1 MEEEKK
7 HTSKLKKHISL
18 ADWHDCMLIYHAMC
32 QSHHKVNK
40 NEIVHILKSV
50 EMIYKKWLTYRFF
63 WCAKQPGKYVWTNIK
78 ENNRRQEDDQ
88 Q

>member
-50 EMIYKKWLTYRFF
+50 EIIYKKMAYVSIFLVCQTARKICMDQY
-63 WCAKQPGKYVWTNIK
+63 KGK
-78 ENNRRQEDDQ
+78 
-88 Q
+88 

>member
-50 EMIYKKWLTYRFF
+50 EIIYKKNGLRIDFF
-63 WCAKQPGKYVWTNIK
+63 GVPNSQ
-78 ENNRRQEDDQ
+78 ENMYGPI
-88 Q
+88 